1 MIAVL
6 PSSCA
11 GDEVLVADLTVLV
24 NRAYE
29 LAEEGLW
36 LSGVARTTEAE
47 TAEAIADGQ
56 VAVAREDGRIL
67 GSVRFLKLDETTAWF
82 GVPAVE
88 EGHGGQ
94 GVGAA
99 LVRFV
104 ESAALASGASAMEL
118 ELLVPTA
125 VHPHTARLASWY
137 GRLSY
142 VEAGRRDLAAVEPTA
157 VPFLAVTCEVS
168 VMRKALADPAD
179 KPTSG

>member
-1 MIAVL
+1 MVIVAVL
-6 PSSCA
+6 PPSCA
-11 GDEVLVADLTVLV
+11 DDDVLVADLTVLV

-36 LSGVARTTEAE
+36 QSGVARTTEAE
-47 TAEAIADGQ
+47 TAEAIASGH

-67 GSVRFLKLDETTAWF
+67 GSVRFLKLNETTAWF
-82 GVPAVE
+82 GVLAVE
-88 EGHGGQ
+88 EGHGGK

-104 ESAALASGASAMEL
+104 ESAAVASGASTMEL

-137 GRLSY
+137 RRLGY
-142 VEAGRRDLAAVEPTA
+142 VEAERRDLAAVEPTA
-157 VPFLAVTCEVS
+157 VPFLAVTCDVS
-168 VMRKALADPAD
+168 IMRKALPG
-179 KPTSG
+179 SV